1 MPGTTQPLPSTQ
13 RANLMRSTRKLGAIL
28 GETPLVIEPPS
39 PTSDYNPS
47 LRATHGHSRVSSTDS
62 RRSGRIFVDPLPR
75 GPSLAA
81 VPMPT
86 PAHEPLQQHQRPQL
100 FVLRRPNHHPLST
113 LTVASPISPGFPSH
127 YRPRSPRSPPL
138 TPLTPTAVVVDKRKK
153 MAKLVR
159 TLGTNVPHDMVFS
172 KTDLLPSPHVV
183 PSILTALAPA
193 HGRPASLTM
202 RRRESGDSLASA
214 TREAVATS
222 YSHSRSFGSTNSSS
236 STKSGSRVISP
247 FAPLHRTGTSSSDS
261 SADSWVAIS
270 TSSAPA
276 SPSPAAQYIAG
287 WNASA
292 DDIHVYGR
300 QPTTPPAHVST
311 TSRSTNDARFLSR
324 HIEFRGPSL
333 DIERART
340 PIYEE
345 ESSSD
350 SDDGRLKPST
360 YRKEERQGW
369 SGEWTGVGAGG
380 MDDVVARLR
389 GMKTK

>member
-1 MPGTTQPLPSTQ
+1 MPGTTQTLPSTQ

-39 PTSDYNPS
+39 PTSDYNAS

-86 PAHEPLQQHQRPQL
+86 PAHEPFEKSQHQHQRPQL

-127 YRPRSPRSPPL
+127 SHYRPRSPRSPPQSL
-138 TPLTPTAVVVDKRKK
+138 
-153 MAKLVR
+153 R

-193 HGRPASLTM
+193 QGRPASLTM
-202 RRRESGDSLASA
+202 RRRESGDSLACA

-222 YSHSRSFGSTNSSS
+222 YSHSHSFGSSNSSS
-236 STKSGSRVISP
+236 STKSRSP

-333 DIERART
+333 DIDRARAGT
-340 PIYEE
+340 PIFEE
-345 ESSSD
+345 SSSSD

>member
-1 MPGTTQPLPSTQ
+1 MHW
-13 RANLMRSTRKLGAIL
+13 RSEKRFWQA
-28 GETPLVIEPPS
+28 
-39 PTSDYNPS
+39 DYVPWS
-47 LRATHGHSRVSSTDS
+47 IGCSA
-62 RRSGRIFVDPLPR
+62 
-75 GPSLAA
+75 AA
-81 VPMPT
+81 VMEMFDT
-86 PAHEPLQQHQRPQL
+86 TLRLLTKLSLCSMADWLFRNLAHVPLLYDLIIAGDFTGLLQDRL
-100 FVLRRPNHHPLST
+100 AGATLATRRPVHIDGS
-113 LTVASPISPGFPSH
+113 
-127 YRPRSPRSPPL
+127 R
-138 TPLTPTAVVVDKRKK
+138 
-153 MAKLVR
+153 
-159 TLGTNVPHDMVFS
+159 
-172 KTDLLPSPHVV
+172 
-183 PSILTALAPA
+183 
-193 HGRPASLTM
+193 
-202 RRRESGDSLASA
+202 ASA
-214 TREAVATS
+214 WTTCEFDDVEKGVGRLVG
-222 YSHSRSFGSTNSSS
+222 YNSSS
-236 STKSGSRVISP
+236 STKSRSP
-247 FAPLHRTGTSSSDS
+247 FAPLHRTGTSLSDS

-300 QPTTPPAHVST
+300 QTQPPTTPPAHVST

-333 DIERART
+333 DIDRAHAGT
-340 PIYEE
+340 PIFEE